1 MATETTTP
9 TAVEPTI
16 GQLVASASRD
26 ISTLVSKEIE
36 LAKSELKV
44 SAIRGGLGAAL
55 LIAAGFILLLS
66 LIILSITIAFFINWE
81 GRGLSL
87 MWSFLIVFGGYVI
100 IAALVGFI
108 GVKKLMKVRG
118 PQKAIAQAQQIPA
131 ALKRS

>member
-9 TAVEPTI
+9 TAAEPTI

-44 SAIRGGLGAAL
+44 SAIKGGLGAAL
-55 LIAAGFILLLS
+55 LIVAGFILLLS

-81 GRGLSL
+81 GHGLSL
-87 MWSFLIVFGGYVI
+87 MWSFLIVFGGYVV
-100 IAALVGFI
+100 IAGLLGFI

-118 PQKAIAQAQQIPA
+118 PQKAIAQAQQIPG
-131 ALKRS
+131 ALKRG